1 MGNACIIYH
10 DCSPMLPLLV
20 LFAATALPDLRI
32 EATDGG
38 SALVVRN
45 THPTQALTAYLIEL
59 VDYPGSSY
67 AFSQDELAQGTEPLG
82 AGKQRRIPIL
92 NMTVGAV
99 PDYMKM
105 RAAIFADGST
115 AGDEDKVS
123 QLRARRKMM
132 LATTREIIAR
142 AGDLKPLLDSIPVSN
157 SKVKRSAPEV
167 VDQASRRALI
177 AEALSITSPDAVVA
191 SFRLREAALS
201 KP

>member
-67 AFSQDELAQGTEPLG
+67 AFRRMNWRKAQSPW
-82 AGKQRRIPIL
+82 
-92 NMTVGAV
+92 
-99 PDYMKM
+99 
-105 RAAIFADGST
+105 
-115 AGDEDKVS
+115 
-123 QLRARRKMM
+123 
-132 LATTREIIAR
+132 AR
-142 AGDLKPLLDSIPVSN
+142 ASSGES
-157 SKVKRSAPEV
+157 RS
-167 VDQASRRALI
+167 
-177 AEALSITSPDAVVA
+177 
-191 SFRLREAALS
+191 
-201 KP
+201 

>member
-1 MGNACIIYH
+1 MGNVCIIYH
-10 DCSPMLPLLV
+10 GSSPMLPLLV

-45 THPTQALTAYLIEL
+45 THPSQALTAYLIEL

-67 AFSQDELAQGTEPLG
+67 AFSQDELAQGIEPLG

-115 AGDEDKVS
+115 AGDEDKVA
-123 QLRARRKMM
+123 QLRARRKML

-157 SKVKRSAPEV
+157 SKLKRSAPEV

-177 AEALSITSPDAVVA
+177 AEALSMASPDAVVA
-191 SFRLREAALS
+191 TFRLREGALS